1 MTVWGVVF
9 ARGGSKGVPNK
20 NLRTIAGIPLIGY
33 SLQIAQTV
41 PQIDRVLCS
50 TDSREIAEI
59 AGEYGAEIPFIRP
72 SHLASDTSPE
82 WESWKHLA
90 DFLFQHGAQKSDLLV
105 SLPPTAPL
113 RAAQDVSAAID
124 KFAQGNADVVVSYTQ
139 AHRNP
144 WFNMVIRRDDGIL
157 QVVMKSFTVGV
168 TRRQDAPVVYDL
180 ATVVYVS
187 TLGFALSSESM
198 SEGRVTGIEIPGERA
213 LDIDTELDLE
223 IAGFLLAKREG
234 SHE

>member
-33 SLQIAQTV
+33 SLQTAQTV

-50 TDSREIAEI
+50 TDSRKIAEI
-59 AGEYGAEIPFIRP
+59 ASEYGAEIPFIRP

-90 DFLFQHGAQKSDLLV
+90 DFLVQHGAQKSDLLV

-157 QVVMKSFTVGV
+157 QVVMKSSTVRV

-180 ATVVYVS
+180 ATVVYVT
-187 TLGFALSSESM
+187 TLGFALSSGSM
-198 SEGRVTGIEIPGERA
+198 SEGKVTGIEIPGERA
-213 LDIDTELDLE
+213 IDIDTELDLE